1 MICEWRDSQPASMR
15 HFHGL
20 TLTTRKGMLWR
31 WVGYAIAYVR
41 GREWRV
47 EKWEAQCP
55 RCGNIV
61 TVRAKLPSGL
71 RSQFYLRRYN
81 FAPSQIVEVRLPLD
95 SYTLLRALHIGDCHE
110 HAAATTAVQGLLEQA
125 QRP

>member
-1 MICEWRDSQPASMR
+1 MR

-20 TLTTRKGMLWR
+20 TLTTRQGILWR
-31 WVGYAIAYVR
+31 WVGYAIAHIR
-41 GREWRV
+41 GRDWRV

-55 RCGNIV
+55 RCGETI

-71 RSQFYLRRYN
+71 RSQFYLRRYD
-81 FAPSQIVEVRLPLD
+81 FPPSQIIEVRLPLD
-95 SYTLLRALHIGDCHE
+95 SNKLLKELHIGGCHE
-110 HAAATTAVQGLLEQA
+110 HTPASTLVQGQLEQA

>member
-1 MICEWRDSQPASMR
+1 MR

-20 TLTTRKGMLWR
+20 TLTTRKGIFWR
-31 WVGYAIAYVR
+31 WVGYAIAYIR

-55 RCGNIV
+55 RCGNII

-71 RSQFYLRRYN
+71 RSQFYLRRYSV
-81 FAPSQIVEVRLPLD
+81 APSRALEVRLPLD
-95 SYTLLRALHIGDCHE
+95 SNKSLRALHIGECHE
-110 HAAATTAVQGLLEQA
+110 HTPASTVSQG
-125 QRP
+125 

>member
-1 MICEWRDSQPASMR
+1 VVIPKNFQPTSMR

-20 TLTTRKGMLWR
+20 TLTTRSGISWR
-31 WVGYAIAYVR
+31 WVGYAIAHVR
-41 GREWRV
+41 GRDWRV
-47 EKWEAQCP
+47 EKWEAPCP
-55 RCGNIV
+55 RCGETV

-81 FAPSQIVEVRLPLD
+81 FPPSQIVEVRLALD
-95 SYTLLRALHIGDCHE
+95 NNTLLKALHIGECHE
-110 HAAATTAVQGLLEQA
+110 HTPASTLIQAQLEQA